1 MWGERGRRSIACVQP
16 PPPLR
21 KDRRRGWGKGAA
33 VLRLWEA
40 RCGEGKWKL
49 TRAFSCHS
57 NWRGCYQSIT
67 FLGGRARSLFGE
79 PVYASNVLYLMAPR
93 LVFHPFQP
101 TLGNITTLRHSH
113 LPHTKNAHK
122 RVMQRRPSVRSDCV
136 LLKLWSCM
144 QTQQT
149 QQLSLPEKLPGLSR
163 NRPMARF
170 DFHVQCNHLL
180 ARISAFLTSSLTSLS
195 PSSLLLKLPAILGS
209 IASAGFVET
218 SQQLTLKKQIRF
230 SVNFPL

>member
-1 MWGERGRRSIACVQP
+1 MWGERRRWSIACVQP
-16 PPPLR
+16 LPPLR

-149 QQLSLPEKLPGLSR
+149 QNFWETGPWLDLIFMYSVITYWPESR
-163 NRPMARF
+163 LFWRPRWRRCHRRRCF
-170 DFHVQCNHLL
+170 
-180 ARISAFLTSSLTSLS
+180 
-195 PSSLLLKLPAILGS
+195 
-209 IASAGFVET
+209 
-218 SQQLTLKKQIRF
+218 
-230 SVNFPL
+230 

>member
-1 MWGERGRRSIACVQP
+1 MWGEKRRGSIACVQS

-21 KDRRRGWGKGAA
+21 KDRERGWGEGAA
-33 VLRLWEA
+33 VLRLSEA
-40 RCGEGKWKL
+40 RCGEREWEL

-57 NWRGCYQSIT
+57 NCRGCYQSIT

-149 QQLSLPEKLPGLSR
+149 QNSFPCPKSYRDFRETGPWLDLIFMYSVITYWPGSR
-163 NRPMARF
+163 LFWRPRWRR
-170 DFHVQCNHLL
+170 CRRRRCL
-180 ARISAFLTSSLTSLS
+180 
-195 PSSLLLKLPAILGS
+195 
-209 IASAGFVET
+209 
-218 SQQLTLKKQIRF
+218 
-230 SVNFPL
+230 

>member
-1 MWGERGRRSIACVQP
+1 MWGDRRHGSIACVQP

-33 VLRLWEA
+33 VLRLSDA
-40 RCGEGKWKL
+40 RCGERNWEL

-57 NWRGCYQSIT
+57 NWRSCYQSIT
-67 FLGGRARSLFGE
+67 FLGGRGRSLFGE

-93 LVFHPFQP
+93 LLFHTFQP

-113 LPHTKNAHK
+113 LPDTKNPHI
-122 RVMQRRPSVRSDCV
+122 RVIQRRPSVRSDCV

-149 QQLSLPEKLPGLSR
+149 QNFWETGPWLDLIFMYSVITYWPESR
-163 NRPMARF
+163 LFWRPRWRRCHRRRCF
-170 DFHVQCNHLL
+170 
-180 ARISAFLTSSLTSLS
+180 
-195 PSSLLLKLPAILGS
+195 
-209 IASAGFVET
+209 
-218 SQQLTLKKQIRF
+218 
-230 SVNFPL
+230 